1 MMRMWPTLIVN
12 GIAFGMLL
20 FLIGSGLSL
29 IFGVMRIVNLAH
41 GSYFML
47 GAYLGVAILRATD
60 SFVLA
65 MAGASGATLAAG
77 LFMQRLFLQRLA
89 GRVLPQVLLTMG
101 FLLLIADLS
110 LWVWGGTPQI
120 METPRLL
127 AGAIRIGT
135 IVFPTYRGFVMVV
148 GIVLAGVLW
157 VGLERTRLGAQ
168 IRAAVDDPEIAQAM
182 GINVP
187 WLATAMFGLGAA
199 LAGLAG
205 VLGSPFLGVYPGADL
220 DVLTLAFAVVIIGGL
235 GSLPGTLVGSV
246 FVGLADNLGKALVPE
261 LSYVTF
267 FLPMALI
274 LAVRPRGLFGR
285 G

>member
-1 MMRMWPTLIVN
+1 VWPTLIVN

-47 GAYLGVAILRATD
+47 GAYLGVTILRATG
-60 SFVLA
+60 SFVVA
-65 MAGASGATLAAG
+65 VIGAAGATLAVG
-77 LFMQRLFLQRLA
+77 LFMQRLFLQRFA
-89 GRVLPQVLLTMG
+89 GRVLSQVLLTMG

-120 METPRLL
+120 MDTPQLL
-127 AGAIRIGT
+127 AGSMRLGT
-135 IVFPTYRGFVMVV
+135 IVFPTYRGFVMAV
-148 GIVLAGVLW
+148 GIVLAVALW
-157 VGLERTRLGAQ
+157 FGLERTRLGAQ

-182 GINVP
+182 GIHVP
-187 WLATAMFGLGAA
+187 RLATAMFGLGAT
-199 LAGLAG
+199 LAGLGG

-235 GSLPGTLVGSV
+235 GSLPGTLVGSL

-267 FLPMALI
+267 FAPMALI

>member
-1 MMRMWPTLIVN
+1 MRMWPTLIVN

>member
-1 MMRMWPTLIVN
+1 MWPTLIVN

>member
-1 MMRMWPTLIVN
+1 MWPALVVN

-47 GAYLGVAILRATD
+47 GAYLGVAILRATN

-65 MAGASGATLAAG
+65 VVGAAGVTLAAG
-77 LFMQRLFLQRLA
+77 VFMQRLFLQRFT

-110 LWVWGGTPQI
+110 LWIWGGTPQI

-127 AGAIRIGT
+127 TGSIRIGT
-135 IVFPTYRGFVMVV
+135 IVFPTYRGFVMAV
-148 GIVLAGVLW
+148 GVVLAIALW
-157 VGLERTRLGAQ
+157 FGLERTRLGAQ

-182 GINVP
+182 GIDVP
-187 WLATAMFGLGAA
+187 RLATAMFGLGAA
-199 LAGLAG
+199 LAGLGG

-267 FLPMALI
+267 FAPMALI

>member
-1 MMRMWPTLIVN
+1 VWPTLIVN
-12 GIAFGMLL
+12 GVAFGMLL
-20 FLIGSGLSL
+20 FLIGSGMSL

-47 GAYLGVAILRATD
+47 GAYLGVAILRATN
-60 SFVLA
+60 SFALA
-65 MAGASGATLAAG
+65 MAGAAGATLVVG
-77 LFMQRLFLQRLA
+77 LFMQRVFLQRLT
-89 GRVLPQVLLTMG
+89 GRVLSQVLLTMG

-127 AGAIRIGT
+127 AGSIRIGAV
-135 IVFPTYRGFVMVV
+135 VFPIYRGFVMAV
-148 GIVLAGVLW
+148 GAVLAVALW
-157 VGLERTRLGAQ
+157 FVLERTRLGAQ

-182 GINVP
+182 GIRVP
-187 WLATAMFGLGAA
+187 RLATAMFGVGAA
-199 LAGLAG
+199 LAGLGG

-246 FVGLADNLGKALVPE
+246 FVGLADNLGKAFVPE

-267 FLPMALI
+267 FAPMALI